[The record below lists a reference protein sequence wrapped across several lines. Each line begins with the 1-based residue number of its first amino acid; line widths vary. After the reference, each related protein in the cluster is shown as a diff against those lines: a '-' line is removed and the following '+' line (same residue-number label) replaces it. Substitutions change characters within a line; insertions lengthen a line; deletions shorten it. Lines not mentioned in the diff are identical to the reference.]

1 MIFLND
7 IHSNIK
13 YSHRLFNNITH
24 KVITVSSSLIKL
36 VINLNIVNYILQI
49 NFKLNTNIYIYELM
63 LLFMI

>member
-13 YSHRLFNNITH
+13 YSHRLFNNINH

-36 VINLNIVNYILQI
+36 VINLNIVNCILQI
-49 NFKLNTNIYIYELM
+49 NLQINTTLIFI
-63 LLFMI
+63 FMN